1 MPRCK
6 TNSNQFVAGMLPT
19 VTINNQ
25 SFFVDGRLEQL
36 RNVNDF
42 SETIDC
48 VDDYVFELLSN
59 TDKTI
64 LIYEFTGETINY

>member
-6 TNSNQFVAGMLPT
+6 TKSNQFVAGMLPT
-19 VTINNQ
+19 INFNNKKY
-25 SFFVDGRLEQL
+25 FVDGRLEQL

-42 SETIDC
+42 SDSINC
-48 VDDYVFELLSN
+48 VDDDIFNLLSN

>member
-19 VTINNQ
+19 INFNNKKY
-25 SFFVDGRLEQL
+25 FVDGRLEQL
-36 RNVNDF
+36 RNINDF
-42 SETIDC
+42 SDSINF
-48 VDDYVFELLSN
+48 VDDDIFNLLSN

-64 LIYEFTGETINY
+64 LIYEFTGEAINY